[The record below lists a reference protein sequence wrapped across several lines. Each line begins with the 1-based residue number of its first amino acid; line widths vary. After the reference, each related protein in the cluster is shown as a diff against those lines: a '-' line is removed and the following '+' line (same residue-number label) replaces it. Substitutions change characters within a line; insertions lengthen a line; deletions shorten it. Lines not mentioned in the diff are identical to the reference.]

1 MSTNAKLIRI
11 HSDLISTRGFLLY
24 GRNVICHTLELPWR
38 SNDKNVSCIPE
49 GKYAAIKASSPR
61 FGPCV
66 YVRNVP
72 SRDGILFHVG
82 NNVTDTRGCILVGL
96 DTSDTG
102 VIHSRLAMNRLLS
115 VLPETFDLEV
125 IKCAG

>member
-1 MSTNAKLIRI
+1 MPSLVLLRF
-11 HSDLISTRGFLLY
+11 HSDLICTRGVLKY
-24 GRNVICHTLELPWR
+24 GREVICHTLELPWR

-49 GKYAAIKASSPR
+49 GNYSAIKASSPR

-66 YVRNVP
+66 YVRDVP
-72 SRDGILFHVG
+72 ARSGILFHVG
-82 NNVTDTRGCILVGL
+82 NYVSDTRGCILVGL
-96 DTSDTG
+96 DTSDVG

-115 VLPETFDLEV
+115 VLPENFDLEV